1 MARGKGLILQGY
13 EFPSS
18 LTPQEHHGGNPLP
31 FVKDL
36 FRYISLSWSILVLH
50 LLVIHA
56 HT

>member
-1 MARGKGLILQGY
+1 MGRGKGLPVRRY
-13 EFPSS
+13 EFLSS
-18 LTPQEHHGGNPLP
+18 LTPQEHHGGNPPP

-36 FRYISLSWSILVLH
+36 FRYISLSWSILILH